1 MTSPWFSHPRVPGY
15 FEVAG
20 DNQYWWVPVLD
31 HVLPDEDVDPYGET
45 AEELRASLRKRE
57 RDWRGGRGAPGG

>member
-1 MTSPWFSHPRVPGY
+1 
-15 FEVAG
+15 
-20 DNQYWWVPVLD
+20 VPVLD